1 MTYLAALLA
10 ELAGIEAIIG
20 AFFAGLALNRL
31 IPHTSTLMNRVE
43 FVGNAIFIPFFLI
56 SVGML
61 IDFGA
66 FVKSWETLMV
76 AGIMLVASIGGKYL
90 AAIATR
96 RTFRLTRDEGQLIF
110 GMRDRKSTRLNS
122 SH

>member
-1 MTYLAALLA
+1 
-10 ELAGIEAIIG
+10 
-20 AFFAGLALNRL
+20 
-31 IPHTSTLMNRVE
+31 
-43 FVGNAIFIPFFLI
+43 
-56 SVGML
+56 ML

-110 GMRDRKSTRLNS
+110 GMSSASAAATLASVMVGYNIIIGETRS
-122 SH
+122 EERRVGKECVVSVDSGGRSRIKKK